1 MTNTSL
7 LTTRSSR
14 MRNVNA
20 KTSNLSLAS
29 TISVNFNSELSSK
42 ADNNGDG
49 FVYHR
54 SDCGY
59 PNVRMYGAGGRWDGS
74 NCGYWVDTNKNRLGW
89 YYESNGAYISV
100 SMSTADLVWYG
111 NSDDDYGDG
120 KKIETSRN
128 VAYKIIGPDHNWSID
143 ELNQFR

>member
-29 TISVNFNSELSSK
+29 TISVNFNSELISK
-42 ADNNGDG
+42 AGKNGDG

-59 PNVRMYGAGGRWDGS
+59 PNVRLYGCGGDCPGS
-74 NCGYWVDTNKNRLGW
+74 NCGYWVSTIKTRSFS
-89 YYESNGAYISV
+89 YYESNGEYISV
-100 SMSTADLVWYG
+100 SMSDADLVWYG
-111 NSDDDYGDG
+111 IPYNR
-120 KKIETSRN
+120 EVTARN
-128 VAYKIIGPDHNWSID
+128 VAYKIIGPDRYWSIN
-143 ELNQFR
+143 EIKFR